1 MTPDTSGTLEH
12 RLTIDDVRHH
22 AEEVRDIALSEVKR
36 FRDEQST
43 RAAIVGL
50 VVVVGIVSLAYYLG
64 TRASR
69 S

>member
-1 MTPDTSGTLEH
+1 MTPDTSGSIEH
-12 RLTIDDVRHH
+12 RITIDDVRHH

-36 FRDEQST
+36 FSEEQST
-43 RAAIVGL
+43 KVAMVGL
-50 VVVVGIVSLAYYLG
+50 VVAVGIVSLAYYLG